1 MKDILEFLDVLA
13 DSTRLNIVGLLAQ
26 QPRSGDELAAILG
39 TKPPTISHHIA
50 LLEDV
55 GLVSAEAQ
63 QYYKIYALNSAV
75 LSEYAG
81 ALTPAFLARRVSE
94 DETIDAYAYAAT
106 ILSRWLKDDRLQ
118 GIPRKLQHQR
128 AVYAWLAGKFEQNV
142 RYDSDQV
149 GQIVDQWCHPNY
161 NTELIRRLVD
171 DNYLARLSDGSWYW
185 RADSPLARQPDFEAR
200 GLPIAQSPD
209 PLAYSAT
216 RATARKLDPTGD
228 YAQLKPK
235 MEIPDPDRER
245 KLIAFRLKRG
255 QRYTADEIDAHIE
268 RFRGKLDASPATIR
282 SEMVAE
288 SLLFQ
293 DDDGRFWRDEVLFQA

>member
-1 MKDILEFLDVLA
+1 MSATLTALKALA
-13 DSTRLNIVGLLAQ
+13 DSSRLDVVGLLAQ
-26 QPRSGDELAAILG
+26 QPRSGDELATILG

-50 LLEDV
+50 RLEDV

-63 QYYKIYALNSAV
+63 QYYRIYALNPAV

-81 ALTPAFLARRVSE
+81 ALTPAHLARRVSQ
-94 DETIDAYAYAAT
+94 DETIDANAYAAT
-106 ILSRWLKDDRLQ
+106 ILSRWLKNDRLQ

-128 AVYAWLAGKFEQNV
+128 AVYAWLAGKFDQNV

-149 GQIVDQWCHPNY
+149 GEIVEQWCHPNFC
-161 NTELIRRLVD
+161 TELIRRLVD
-171 DNYLARLSDGSWYW
+171 DNYLARLADGSWYW
-185 RADSPLARQPDFEAR
+185 RADSALAQQPDFEAR
-200 GLPIAQSPD
+200 GLPVAQSPD
-209 PLAYSAT
+209 PLTYSAT
-216 RATARKLDPTGD
+216 RATARKLDPDGD

-235 MEIPDPDRER
+235 LEIPDPDRER

-255 QRYTADEIDAHIE
+255 QRYTADELDVHIE

-288 SLLFQ
+288 ALLFQ
-293 DDDGRFWRDEVLFQA
+293 DDDGRYWRDEVLFQA

>member
-1 MKDILEFLDVLA
+1 MQDILEFLSVLA
-13 DSTRLNIVGLLAQ
+13 DSTRLKIVGLLAQ

-39 TKPPTISHHIA
+39 TKAPTISHHIA
-50 LLEDV
+50 RLEEV

-63 QYYKIYALNSAV
+63 QYYKIFALNATTLGGYV
-75 LSEYAG
+75 D
-81 ALTPAFLARRVSE
+81 ALTPAHLARRV
-94 DETIDAYAYAAT
+94 DLDDTIDANAYAAL
-106 ILSRWLKDDRLQ
+106 ILARWLKDDRLQ

-128 AVYAWLAGKFEQNV
+128 AVYTWLTDKFAQDV

-149 GQIVDQWCHPNY
+149 GEIVAQWCHPNIC
-161 NTELIRRLVD
+161 TELIRRLVD
-171 DNYLARLSDGSWYW
+171 GRYLGRLADGSWYW
-185 RADSPLARQPDFEAR
+185 RADSPMAQQADFDPK

-235 MEIPDPDRER
+235 VHVSDPDRER

-255 QRYTADEIDAHIE
+255 QRYTAQEIDAHIE
-268 RFRGKLDASPATIR
+268 RYRCDLDGDAATIR
-282 SEMVAE
+282 EQLVGEA
-288 SLLFQ
+288 LLFVG
-293 DDDGRFWRDEVLFQA
+293 DDRLYWRDEINF